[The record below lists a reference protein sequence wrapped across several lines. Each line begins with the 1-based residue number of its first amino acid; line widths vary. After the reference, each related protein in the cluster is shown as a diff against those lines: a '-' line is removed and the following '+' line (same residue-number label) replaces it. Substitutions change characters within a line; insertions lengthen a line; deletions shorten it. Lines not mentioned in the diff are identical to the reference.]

1 MNVLVISNYSG
12 AINPMRPEAEIFLGL
27 KKLGVQIT
35 IMTPNKGAFVDH
47 FKEAGIEIIDYHP
60 EGKFDRKAIKLIR
73 KTVKER
79 SIDIV
84 HAFNSKAIST
94 SIWALQGSTTKLVTY
109 RGYTG
114 NISWYDPSCYLTH
127 LHPRVDYIVCLAE
140 SVREMFLKNGVSKH
154 KPVTI
159 NKGHK
164 AEWYDSIPAADL
176 SEFNFPQGA
185 MVCSFVA
192 NNRTKMK
199 GVKYLIEAANALP
212 DDANISFL
220 MIGEGIDS
228 DEMKA
233 LIAQGKHRDKFV
245 FSGFRNDASALVKSC
260 DISISVS
267 LFGEATQ
274 KAMIEAM
281 YLGNPVIISDIS
293 GNRGMI
299 KKDEGGYIVPT
310 KDSKAITKALMKF
323 YSNRDEIPAM
333 GLAAKKHI
341 TEFLSSDRSVK
352 EYKEFYE
359 RITPIKKE
367 R

>member
-1 MNVLVISNYSG
+1 
-12 AINPMRPEAEIFLGL
+12 MRPEAEIFLGL
-27 KKLGVQIT
+27 KKLGVDIT
-35 IMTPNKGAFVDH
+35 IMTPDKGDFVTR
-47 FKEAGIEIIDYHP
+47 FKKAGIEIIDYHP
-60 EGKFDRKAIKLIR
+60 KGKFDRKAIQLIR
-73 KTVKER
+73 STVKR
-79 SIDIV
+79 LKIDIV

-94 SIWALQGSTTKLVTY
+94 AIWALQGSDTKLVTY

-114 NISWYDPSCYLTH
+114 NIFWYDPSCYLTH

-140 SVREMFLKNGVSKH
+140 SVREMFLKNGVPKH

-176 SEFNFPQGA
+176 SEFNFPKDA

-199 GVKYLIEAANALP
+199 GVKYLIESANLLP
-212 DDANISFL
+212 NDANIYFL

-228 DEMKA
+228 DDMKA
-233 LIAQGKHRDKFV
+233 LIAQSKHKDKFI
-245 FSGFRNDASALVKSC
+245 FSGFRNNASALVKSC

-299 KKDEGGYIVPT
+299 ADGEGGYIVPT
-310 KDSKAITKALMKF
+310 KDSKAIAEALLKF
-323 YSNRDEIPAM
+323 YHNQEQIPTM

-341 TEFLSSDRSVK
+341 SKFLSSDRTVK
-352 EYKEFYE
+352 EYKDFYE
-359 RITPIKKE
+359 RITS
-367 R
+367 

>member
-12 AINPMRPEAEIFLGL
+12 AANPMRPEAAIFLGL
-27 KKLGVQIT
+27 KNLGVNIT
-35 IMTPNKGAFVDH
+35 IMTPDKGDFVTR
-47 FKEAGIEIIDYHP
+47 FKETGIEIIDYHP
-60 EGKFDRKAIKLIR
+60 QGKFDLKAIKLIR
-73 KTVKER
+73 QTVKEQ

-94 SIWALQGSTTKLVTY
+94 AIWALQGLDTKLVTY

-114 NISWYDPSCYLTH
+114 NIFWYDPSCYLTH

-140 SVREMFLKNGVSKH
+140 SVREMFLKNGVPKNI
-154 KPVTI
+154 PVTI

-176 SEFNFPQGA
+176 SEFKFPEGA

-199 GVKYLIEAANALP
+199 GVKYLIESANFLP
-212 DDANISFL
+212 DDANIYFL

-228 DEMKA
+228 PEMKA
-233 LIAQGKHRDKFV
+233 LITQNKHRDKFV
-245 FSGFRNDASALVKSC
+245 FSGFRNDASTLVKSC

-281 YLGNPVIISDIS
+281 YLGNPVIISNIS

-299 KKDEGGYIVPT
+299 KDGEGGYIVPT
-310 KDSKAITKALMKF
+310 KDSKAIAEALLKF
-323 YSNRDEIPAM
+323 YHHQDQIPAM

-341 TEFLSSDRSVK
+341 SEFLSSDRSVK
-352 EYKEFYE
+352 EYKAFYE
-359 RITPIKKE
+359 RITA
-367 R
+367 